1 MAITF
6 RQAQPAD
13 LNKIVAIFNESVDLP
28 VNDEVELITPASRQ
42 EWLASFNDDYPL
54 WVAEDNRN
62 VLAWCGLEPFYPHPA
77 YRFSAEISI
86 YVGQVAQHQGL
97 GRRFLN
103 FVDQQVQTSLPIKTV
118 VAYIY
123 QENQPSQKL
132 FSSTGFTY
140 WGTLHHI
147 ATLNDRPHDLLIY
160 GRTYWQ

>member
-6 RQAQPAD
+6 RRAQSAD

-28 VNDEVELITPASRQ
+28 INDEVELITPASRQ

-54 WVAEDNRN
+54 WVAEDNGN

-86 YVGQVAQHQGL
+86 YVGRVAQHQGL

-103 FVDQQVQTSLPIKTV
+103 FVDQQVQTGLPIKTD

-123 QENQPSQKL
+123 QGNQPSQKL
-132 FSSTGFTY
+132 FSSAGFTY

-147 ATLNDRPHDLLIY
+147 ATLNDHLYDLLIY
-160 GRTYWQ
+160 GRTY